1 MTVVGEDQ
9 RTDAATRPPPDAG
22 FDLGI
27 FPWTLTCLA
36 WLLAPMLPLFLGI
49 PLIAY
54 AWSLLMGVAVAVAL
68 LVAAPRWLRGRRA
81 SVFTRRA
88 LQAAIL
94 QAGCLLLFYVA
105 GRLLRRT

>member
-1 MTVVGEDQ
+1 MTAVGEDE
-9 RTDAATRPPPDAG
+9 RSDAEMRPPPDAG

-36 WLLAPMLPLFLGI
+36 WLLVPILPLFFGI

-54 AWSLLMGVAVAVAL
+54 AWSLLMGVALPVAL
-68 LVAAPRWLRGRRA
+68 LLAAARRLRGRPA
-81 SVFTRRA
+81 SAFTRRA

-105 GRLLRRT
+105 WRLLRRT